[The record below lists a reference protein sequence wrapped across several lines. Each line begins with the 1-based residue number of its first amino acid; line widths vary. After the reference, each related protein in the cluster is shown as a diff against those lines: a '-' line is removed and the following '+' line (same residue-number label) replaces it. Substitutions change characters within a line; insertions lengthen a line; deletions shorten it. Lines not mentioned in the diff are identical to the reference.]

1 MDSARSRLALG
12 IAAVALFAGLC
23 IAAVWS
29 DRARLPAQPSSVAV
43 APADDQALRAEN
55 LRLRAEVARLMAER
69 NAALARPAP
78 ALERPPA
85 LAASV
90 PEPPVA
96 QSRQPVQPAA
106 PSTGEFTEP
115 QTFGSASTAN

>member
-1 MDSARSRLALG
+1 MDSARSRLVLG

-23 IAAVWS
+23 FAAVWS
-29 DRARLPAQPSSVAV
+29 DRGRLPAQPSSVAV

-69 NAALARPAP
+69 NAAPAKAAPALARPPVSATS
-78 ALERPPA
+78 ALEPP
-85 LAASV
+85 LT
-90 PEPPVA
+90 
-96 QSRQPVQPAA
+96 QSRQPAKPAA
-106 PSTGEFTEP
+106 PPSGEFTEP